1 MARKK
6 NKTNNL
12 GRKYKYE
19 THVKPRLAEITEW
32 RRTMTEAQICIK
44 LGIGRTAFYE
54 YKKEH
59 REFERALRTGE
70 TMLVGDLK
78 GALIKKALGYE
89 YKEKETIVTKI
100 KGKTSVTTK
109 TKEKHMPADLGSI
122 HLLLKNLD
130 PDWRNDDAETRRLKR
145 EELEIKKQKAAA
157 EDW

>member
-12 GRKYKYE
+12 GRKYKYD
-19 THVKPRLAEITEW
+19 THVKPRLNEVTEW
-32 RRTMTEAQICIK
+32 RRTMTEAQICTM

-59 REFERALRTGE
+59 PEFEKALRTGE
-70 TMLVGDLK
+70 TLLIDDLK
-78 GALIKKALGYE
+78 GALIQKALGYN
-89 YKEKETIVTKI
+89 YKEKETIVQTI
-100 KGKTSVTTK
+100 KGKRSVTTK
-109 TKEKHMPADLGSI
+109 TKDKHMPADLGSI

-130 PDWRNDDAETRRLKR
+130 PTWRNDDAENLRIKQ
-145 EELEIKKQKAAA
+145 EELKIKQQRAAA